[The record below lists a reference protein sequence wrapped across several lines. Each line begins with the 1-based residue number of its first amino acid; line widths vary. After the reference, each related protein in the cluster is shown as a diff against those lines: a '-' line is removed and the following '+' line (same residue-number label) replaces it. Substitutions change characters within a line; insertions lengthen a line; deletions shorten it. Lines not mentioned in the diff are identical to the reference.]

1 MNLHGPKAFDGELLR
16 QRNGSDPPMPAE
28 TNEVE
33 RPELPSPERLQ
44 ELLFAAARMGR
55 DDVLPALI
63 QAGVDIEGMGPKG
76 YTALILASYNG
87 QESTTAMLLSYG
99 ARVDAGDSERGN
111 TALMG
116 IAFKGYSAIAKI
128 LIDGGTDVNAR
139 NFAGQT
145 ALMTAALFNRTE
157 IIDMLLAAGA
167 DPSLSDASGNTVVTL
182 ARSQGNQQLV
192 DRFSNL

>member
-1 MNLHGPKAFDGELLR
+1 MMSRFACTNGTHLLMTA
-16 QRNGSDPPMPAE
+16 GTD
-28 TNEVE
+28 EVE
-33 RPELPSPERLQ
+33 LPELPTPERLQ

-63 QAGVDIEGMGPKG
+63 QAGADIEATDQKG

-87 QESTTAMLLSYG
+87 QESTAALLLSYG
-99 ARVDAGDSERGN
+99 ARVDAGDRDRGN

-116 IAFKGYSAIAKI
+116 VAFKGYSVIARS
-128 LIDGGTDVNAR
+128 LIDAGADVNAR

-145 ALMTAALFNRTE
+145 ALMTAALFGRTE

-167 DPSLSDASGNTVVTL
+167 DPALSDASGNTVVTL
-182 ARSQGNQQLV
+182 ARSQGNQPLA
-192 DRFSNL
+192 DRFLAM